1 MKLWQTSTPRRNAT
15 LNRKNKLMNKAK
27 SDYISTQDRLQSP
40 ENDAQG
46 IRDGMRWSRW
56 GPQVRLDKAGGF
68 EIWETIPKSNGYGG
82 VRRELG
88 ETFLIDEVTYM
99 VIEITPGAAV
109 AKETLA
115 KVVQYTDEQG
125 VERERKVRGKGTIRV
140 SLYREA

>member
-1 MKLWQTSTPRRNAT
+1 
-15 LNRKNKLMNKAK
+15 MNKAK
-27 SDYISTQDRLQSP
+27 SDYIASQDRAQSP

-56 GPQVRLDKAGGF
+56 GPQVRLDKADGF
-68 EIWETIPKSNGYGG
+68 ELWETIPKRNTYGG

-88 ETFLIDEVTYM
+88 ETFQIDGVTYA
-99 VIEITPGAAV
+99 VVEITPGAAV

-115 KVVQYTDEQG
+115 RIVQYTDEQG

-140 SLYREA
+140 CLYREASDD

>member
-1 MKLWQTSTPRRNAT
+1 MS
-15 LNRKNKLMNKAK
+15 KAK
-27 SDYISTQDRLQSP
+27 EDYIDAQDRAQTP

-56 GPQVRLDKAGGF
+56 GPQVRLDKIEGF
-68 EIWETIPKSNGYGG
+68 DLWETIPKRNTYGG

-88 ETFLIDEVTYM
+88 ETFQIDGVTYA
-99 VIEITPGAAV
+99 VVEITPGAAV

-115 KVVQYTDEQG
+115 KIVKYTDEQG

-140 SLYREA
+140 SLYREASDE

>member
-1 MKLWQTSTPRRNAT
+1 
-15 LNRKNKLMNKAK
+15 MNNAK
-27 SDYISTQDRLQSP
+27 SDYISAQDRAQSP
-40 ENDAQG
+40 ENAPQG

-56 GPQVRLDKAGGF
+56 GPQVRLDKTGSF

-82 VRRELG
+82 IRRELG

-115 KVVQYTDEQG
+115 KIVKYIDENG
-125 VERERKVRGKGTIRV
+125 EERERKVRGKGTIRV
-140 SLYREA
+140 SLYRQASDD